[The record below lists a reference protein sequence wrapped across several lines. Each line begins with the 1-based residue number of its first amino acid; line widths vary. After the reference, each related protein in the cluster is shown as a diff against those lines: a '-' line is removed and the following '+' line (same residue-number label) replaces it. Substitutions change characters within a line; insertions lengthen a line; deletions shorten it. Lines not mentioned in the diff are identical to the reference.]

1 MLFSVP
7 FILIVGTGLY
17 FLTLKVKPLSE
28 ENIRKATA
36 ILTNQIYDWNQIVD
50 TKGY

>member
-7 FILIVGTGLY
+7 FILIVGTGMY
-17 FLTLKVKPLSE
+17 FETLKVKPLSE
-28 ENIRKATA
+28 GNIRKATA
-36 ILTNQIYDWNQIVD
+36 ILTNQIYDWNQITD